1 MRLKL
6 WCKARECSEASLKII
21 VYGAGVIGTLYAA
34 RLQEGGHRVT
44 VVARGQRLADIR
56 RYGLVLEDIVGHGR
70 STTRV
75 DTIER
80 VVALISVR
88 RDQVASV
95 VPEFTTNHR
104 IPILFFMLNN
114 PTGTTDLAQ
123 ALGRDRVLLGFPGAG
138 VTRDGHVVRY
148 AMIAQ
153 QPTTLGELDGR
164 RTARLRELVEMFR
177 QSGFRTTTSRD
188 MDAWL
193 KAHAFF
199 VTAVSGAIYM
209 AGGDCHRLSEDKATV
224 VLMAKGVREGY
235 AAVRALGLSVAPFA
249 LRVLFTWLPSAFA
262 IYYWRRF
269 FASKMAD
276 YVFGRHARAASGEM
290 RELATTVAPCWK
302 RAESRPL
309 HSVSFTG
316 LSTPM
321 QRRRLGSRSSVR
333 GLAAGKVSKT
343 LHPGCRAPLELD
355 NFMRLF

>member
-1 MRLKL
+1 V
-6 WCKARECSEASLKII
+6 KIL

-56 RYGLVLEDIVGHGR
+56 RYGLALEDIVGNGR
-70 STTRV
+70 STTQV
-75 DTIER
+75 DTTER
-80 VVALISVR
+80 LGPNDQYDMALITVR

-95 VPEFTTNHR
+95 VPELTANHR
-104 IPILFFMLNN
+104 LPTLIFMLNN
-114 PTGTTDLAQ
+114 PTGSSDLAQ
-123 ALGRDRVLLGFPGAG
+123 ALGRDPVLLGFPGAG
-138 VTRDGHVVRY
+138 GTRDGHLVRY

-164 RTARLRELVEMFR
+164 RTARLRKLVETFR

-209 AGGDCHRLSEDKATV
+209 AGGDCHQLSEDKATV

-235 AAVRALGLSVAPFA
+235 SMVRALGLNVAPFA
-249 LRVLFTWLPSAFA
+249 LKVLFTWLPPAFA

-276 YVFGRHARAASGEM
+276 CVFGRHARSASRVM
-290 RELATTVAPCWK
+290 RELAND
-302 RAESRPL
+302 
-309 HSVSFTG
+309 
-316 LSTPM
+316 
-321 QRRRLGSRSSVR
+321 
-333 GLAAGKVSKT
+333 
-343 LHPGCRAPLELD
+343 CRALLQKSGIEAPALRQLYRAID
-355 NFMRLF
+355 AYVA